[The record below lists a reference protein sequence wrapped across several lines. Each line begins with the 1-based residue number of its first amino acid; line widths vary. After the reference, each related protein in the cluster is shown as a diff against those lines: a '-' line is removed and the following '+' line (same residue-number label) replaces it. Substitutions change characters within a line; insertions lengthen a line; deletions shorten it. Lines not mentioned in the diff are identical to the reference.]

1 MDLRLLRW
9 VGWNSRRRAVRRR
22 RGEGGRCVRRR
33 ASSSAHHW
41 AGSRPGR
48 SSGRRCWRQLRQV
61 SQPDSAGVRGDLV
74 GLVVAVVA
82 SVVGGRLRCG
92 EVGDSRGPWSPPA
105 RPGPPIGSSS
115 GVGNASLL
123 RELSV
128 PRARLPRRAPHRC
141 SCWVRGIRGAC
152 QLLKRLAS
160 LGCMILSGLDFCR
173 LIQIL
178 SASDRGG
185 ILGCVYGRLGW
196 EIFGCSACDGS

>member
-1 MDLRLLRW
+1 MRAPAGELVRAPLGREPAGAEQWAPLLEAAQAGESAGFRGVFVGIWSVSSLRWLLRW
-9 VGWNSRRRAVRRR
+9 LGDGLGVVRW
-22 RGEGGRCVRRR
+22 GTLG
-33 ASSSAHHW
+33 
-41 AGSRPGR
+41 
-48 SSGRRCWRQLRQV
+48 V
-61 SQPDSAGVRGDLV
+61 S
-74 GLVVAVVA
+74 
-82 SVVGGRLRCG
+82 
-92 EVGDSRGPWSPPA
+92 WSPPA

-160 LGCMILSGLDFCR
+160 LGCMILFGLDFCR

-185 ILGCVYGRLGW
+185 ILGVCLWPARSGIFRLLCV
-196 EIFGCSACDGS
+196 